1 MNNSDPEKEMRKTP
15 QKEKPPE
22 FLGMTQ
28 NITIDNIQEHF
39 PAIHK
44 ELSEKKMSLGISEVK
59 SGLGL
64 SAKEQENN
72 VDPLS
77 DYEPNVFDFLARAT
91 TEEEGYEI
99 INFLAKQKQIS
110 PKTAQELRAQ
120 IESSGIRSVG
130 SLRTNNHYFRKAT
143 EIRNR
148 RIMKKRHTI
157 PINEEANE

>member
-1 MNNSDPEKEMRKTP
+1 MVSLDPEKEKKKTP

-39 PAIHK
+39 PAIY
-44 ELSEKKMSLGISEVK
+44 EEFSEKKMSLGISEVK

-64 SAKEQENN
+64 LTKEQENN

-77 DYEPNVFDFLARAT
+77 DYEPNVFDFLTRAT

-110 PKTAQELRAQ
+110 PKTAQELKAQ
-120 IESSGIRSVG
+120 IESSGIRSFG
-130 SLRTNNHYFRKAT
+130 PLRTNNHYFRKAA
-143 EIRNR
+143 EIQNR

-157 PINEEANE
+157 PINEEAKE